1 MRGHKGAI
9 KVHSEIGRGTTFKV
23 LFPVSGEAASLPTAA
38 GDFDD
43 GWQGGGLI
51 LLVDDEESIRA
62 VGKRM
67 LLRLG
72 FEVMVAADGREALAQ
87 IREHGDWIRGIVLD
101 LTMPRMDG
109 EETFRELRRIRTDL
123 PVILS
128 SGYSEHDVVQRFAGK
143 GIAGFVPKP
152 YTPANLQSVL
162 KQALGKRAPSPGRP
176 PA

>member
-1 MRGHKGAI
+1 
-9 KVHSEIGRGTTFKV
+9 
-23 LFPVSGEAASLPTAA
+23 
-38 GDFDD
+38 
-43 GWQGGGLI
+43 
-51 LLVDDEESIRA
+51 
-62 VGKRM
+62 M

-72 FEVMVAADGREALAQ
+72 FEVIVAADGREALAQ
-87 IREHGDWIRGIVLD
+87 IREHGDRIRGIVLD

-109 EETFRELRRIRTDL
+109 EEAFRELRRIRTDI

-162 KQALGKRAPSPGRP
+162 KQALGKRAPLPGSP